1 MYNDFAL
8 VYDRFQEIDY
18 DSFIRFYQKMLGDNV
33 KTVLDLGC
41 GSGEITLRLAK
52 CGYDVMGVDISD
64 DMLALAQ
71 DKAYSS
77 GRDIFFVNGDMTEF
91 VHPSGVDAVVSSLDC
106 INYLTDY
113 NDVVSAF
120 VCVYESLNKGG
131 LFIFDI
137 NSEYKLSHI
146 LGDNT
151 FVYEDEE
158 AYCVWNCEYSPE
170 ERICGFDL
178 NFFVRQGENNMYN
191 RYFEYQEERA
201 YSIDEI
207 KAAICE
213 AGLSL
218 INVYADLSIEAPED
232 NAERLFFICRKI

>member
-8 VYDRFQEIDY
+8 VYDRFQETDY
-18 DSFIRFYQKMLGDNV
+18 DSFIEFYQKVLGDNV

-52 CGYDVMGVDISD
+52 CGYDVIGVDISD

-71 DKAYSS
+71 DKAYSA
-77 GRDIFFVNGDMTEF
+77 GQDILFINSDMTEF

-113 NDVVSAF
+113 SDLVSAF
-120 VCVYESLNKGG
+120 SCVRESLNKNGV
-131 LFIFDI
+131 FIFDI

-146 LGDNT
+146 FGNNT
-151 FVYEDEE
+151 FVYEDKD
-158 AYCVWNCEYSPE
+158 AYCVWECEYFPE
-170 ERICGFDL
+170 DRICGFDL
-178 NFFVRQGENNMYN
+178 NFFVRQGNNNLYD

-207 KAAICE
+207 KMALSE
-213 AGLSL
+213 AGLNLLS
-218 INVYADLSIEAPED
+218 VYADLEHKSPTD
-232 NAERLFFICRKI
+232 TSERLFFVCGV